1 MPKFIKDLNVR
12 IDYFQII
19 GGKMLDNYFK
29 YKKHRTDFRTEVT
42 AGVSTFLTMA
52 YIMFLNPV
60 ILADGGFDFGG
71 VFTATACATALAC
84 FIAGLYGKTWPVG
97 LAPGMGIN
105 AFVAYGVCK
114 GMGYTPDQALGAVL
128 VAGVVFL
135 IISLTPLRAWLIN
148 SIPKSLKLGIGAGI
162 GLFLAI
168 IGFEIMGLTAD
179 HPVTLVTL
187 GDLSNPLLLLGAG
200 AFVSMIVMEKL
211 NIKGNIII
219 GILGFSIIAWIFGY
233 ANFNGVMSP
242 PPPMTHLFTF
252 DLGAAMSASMATVIF
267 TLFFIDFFDT
277 AGTLTSVANVSGK
290 ISRDGKIEDID
301 KAMMSDSV
309 STVAGALMGTS
320 TVTTYVESAAGVKAG
335 GRTGMTSLVI
345 GVLFLL
351 CLFFAPLA
359 TSLPKEIDGAALIY
373 ISTLFVRNIVDIDFD
388 DIAEAGPAV
397 LAMLAMPFT
406 YSISHGIAIAFI
418 AYALIKLC
426 TGKLNVSPAIWVI
439 AILSVVSFW
448 VG

>member
-1 MPKFIKDLNVR
+1 
-12 IDYFQII
+12 
-19 GGKMLDNYFK
+19 MLENYFNYKK
-29 YKKHRTDFRTEVT
+29 YKTNFKTEVV

-71 VFTATACATALAC
+71 VFTATALATALAC
-84 FIAGLYGKTWPVG
+84 FIAAFYAKTWPVG

-105 AFVAYGVCK
+105 AFIAYGVCL
-114 GMGYTPDQALGAVL
+114 GMEYTPAEALGAVL

-135 IISLTPLRAWLIN
+135 IISLTPIRAWLIN

-179 HPVTLVTL
+179 NPVTLVQL

-200 AFVSMIVMEKL
+200 AFISMIVMEKF
-211 NIKGNIII
+211 NVKGNIII
-219 GILGFSIIAWIFGY
+219 GIVAFSAIAWVTGIGK
-233 ANFNGVMSP
+233 FNGVISA
-242 PPPMTHLFTF
+242 PPPMTHLLTF
-252 DLGAAMSASMATVIF
+252 DLGAALSASMVTVIF

-277 AGTLTSVANVSGK
+277 AGTLTSVANVAGK
-290 ISRDGKIEDID
+290 IGSDGKIKDID
-301 KAMMSDSV
+301 KAMLSDSV
-309 STVAGALMGTS
+309 STVAGSILGTS

-345 GVLFLL
+345 GILFLL
-351 CLFFAPLA
+351 CLFFSPLA

-373 ISTLFVRNIVDIDFD
+373 IATLFVRNITDIEWD
-388 DIAEAGPAV
+388 DIAESAPAV
-397 LAMLAMPFT
+397 LAMIAMPFT
-406 YSISHGIAIAFI
+406 YSISNGIALAFVS
-418 AYALIKLC
+418 YALIKLF
-426 TGKLNVSPAIWVI
+426 TGKFNSTSPAIWVI
-439 AILSVVSFW
+439 AALSVVSFI

>member
-1 MPKFIKDLNVR
+1 
-12 IDYFQII
+12 
-19 GGKMLDNYFK
+19 MLDKYFNYR
-29 YKKHRTDFRTEVT
+29 KHKTDFKTEVI

-52 YIMFLNPV
+52 YILFLNPV

-71 VFTATACATALAC
+71 VFTATALAAAIAC
-84 FIAGLYGKTWPVG
+84 FIAAFYAKTWPVG

-105 AFVAYGVCK
+105 AFIAYGVCL
-114 GMGYTPDQALGAVL
+114 GMQYTPAEALGAVL

-168 IGFEIMGLTAD
+168 IGFQLMGLTSD
-179 HPVTLVTL
+179 NPVVLVQL

-200 AFVSMIVMEKL
+200 AFISMIVMEKMK
-211 NIKGNIII
+211 IKGNIII
-219 GILGFSIIAWIFGY
+219 GIIAFSIIAWIFGL
-233 ANFNGVMSP
+233 ANFNGVVSA
-242 PPPMTHLFTF
+242 PPPMTHLFAF
-252 DLGAAMSASMATVIF
+252 DLGAALSASMVTVIF

-290 ISRDGKIEDID
+290 IGRDGKIEDID
-301 KAMMSDSV
+301 KAMLSDSV

-335 GRTGMTSLVI
+335 GRTGMVSLTI

-351 CLFFAPLA
+351 CLFFSPLA
-359 TSLPKEIDGAALIY
+359 TSLPKEIDAAALIY
-373 ISTLFVRNIVDIDFD
+373 IATLFVRNITDIDWED
-388 DIAEAGPAV
+388 ASEAGPAV
-397 LAMLAMPFT
+397 LAMIAMPFT
-406 YSISHGIAIAFI
+406 YSISNGIALAFI
-418 AYALIKLC
+418 SYAAIKIC
-426 TGKLNVSPAIWVI
+426 TGKFDISPAIWVI
-439 AILSVVSFW
+439 AILSLISFL
-448 VG
+448 VA